1 MMPSSHHRPPLPD
14 TAARE
19 RALLD
24 FDTILL
30 VEAGAGSGKTAL
42 MAGRVALMLAHDI
55 PARDIVAIT
64 FTEAAAA
71 ELLERIER
79 FVTSLAA
86 GTVPPT

>member
-1 MMPSSHHRPPLPD
+1 
-14 TAARE
+14 
-19 RALLD
+19 
-24 FDTILL
+24 
-30 VEAGAGSGKTAL
+30 